1 MTAKVLEELSDNRN
15 LLFSVIALG
24 VAALMVTVVYGV
36 DSVIPGA
43 HDVFHDFRHSIGIQC
58 H

>member
-1 MTAKVLEELSDNRN
+1 MAAKVLEELSDSRN

-24 VAALMVTVVYGV
+24 VAVLMVIIVYGI